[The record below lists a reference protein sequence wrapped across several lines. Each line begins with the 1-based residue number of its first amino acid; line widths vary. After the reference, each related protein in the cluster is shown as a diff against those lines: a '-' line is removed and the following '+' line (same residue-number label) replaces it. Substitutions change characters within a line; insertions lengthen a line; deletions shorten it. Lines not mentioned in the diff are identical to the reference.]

1 MPAYSGKAADGN
13 VCYYFAFI
21 TKFVVIA
28 DGKKVYGG
36 GKDLVPGK
44 ELAAFLPRL
53 R

>member
-1 MPAYSGKAADGN
+1 MRFDLGQAIFVGARL
-13 VCYYFAFI
+13 
-21 TKFVVIA
+21 VVIA